1 MENTQLLPTRSNR
14 VTIIVIAHHGTS
26 VHEKDMATCDRGG
39 LRSVIQKISIHYF
52 MDGYKSAFRLLQFLK
67 LRFTYTLLLILQDN
81 WWQKRSAL

>member
-39 LRSVIQKISIHYF
+39 LRSVIQKIHIHYF
-52 MDGYKSAFRLLQFLK
+52 MDG
-67 LRFTYTLLLILQDN
+67 
-81 WWQKRSAL
+81 